1 MEENTLIR
9 LEALQVVL
17 GEYAEEVARYYK
29 ENLDRDDRY
38 ASGKLVQS
46 VESRIAVN
54 GQAYQVQLRLEDYW
68 KYVEWDTRP
77 HWPPTSALLQW
88 IEVKPV
94 IPQPGRNGKL
104 PTPQQ
109 LAYLIGRKIARFGT
123 KGSHTLAKTLEEIND
138 RYEERIR
145 EALTKDLGDAVHG
158 WIIEY
163 LVRQ

>member
-9 LEALQVVL
+9 LEALQAVL

-77 HWPPTSALLQW
+77 HWPPPSALLQW

-94 IPQPGRNGKL
+94 LPQPGRNGKL
-104 PTPQQ
+104 PMLSFPDQ
-109 LAYLIGRKIARFGT
+109 
-123 KGSHTLAKTLEEIND
+123 D
-138 RYEERIR
+138 M
-145 EALTKDLGDAVHG
+145 
-158 WIIEY
+158 
-163 LVRQ
+163 

>member
-9 LEALQVVL
+9 LEALQAVL

-77 HWPPTSALLQW
+77 HWPPTSALLKW

-123 KGSHTLAKTLEEIND
+123 KGSHTLAKTLEEINA

-145 EALTKDLGDAVHG
+145 EALVKDLGDAVHG

-163 LVRQ
+163 LVRR